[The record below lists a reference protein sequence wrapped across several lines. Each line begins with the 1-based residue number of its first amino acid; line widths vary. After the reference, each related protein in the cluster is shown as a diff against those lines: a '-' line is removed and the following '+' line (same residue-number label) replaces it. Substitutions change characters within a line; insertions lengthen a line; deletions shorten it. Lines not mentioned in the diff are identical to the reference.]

1 MEFPLF
7 LNYIGLYAPIIL
19 FFLTLFFLRNMS
31 NFLNI
36 FLQGFIL
43 NNILNILLKL
53 FFKDPRPSENKRLIQ
68 IGVENGNYFNFDNYG
83 MPSGHA
89 QNCGYFLT
97 YCAFVLQNYYINL
110 IYLIITIITL
120 LQRYINKNHTILQLI
135 VGLII
140 GLFVGYLTYI
150 VGQKYIQGNLKM
162 KPEED
167 API

>member
-1 MEFPLF
+1 MEFPLL

-19 FFLTLFFLRNMS
+19 FFFTLFLLRNMS
-31 NFLNI
+31 NFLNF

-68 IGVENGNYFNFDNYG
+68 IGVENGNFFNFDNYG

-110 IYLIITIITL
+110 LYLIITIITL

-135 VGLII
+135 IGLII

-150 VGQKYIQGNLKM
+150 VGQQIIQGNLKM

>member
-1 MEFPLF
+1 
-7 LNYIGLYAPIIL
+7 
-19 FFLTLFFLRNMS
+19 MS
-31 NFLNI
+31 NFLNF

-68 IGVENGNYFNFDNYG
+68 IGVENGNFFNFDNYG

-110 IYLIITIITL
+110 LYLIITIITL

-135 VGLII
+135 IGLII

-150 VGQKYIQGNLKM
+150 VGQQIIQGNLKM